1 MAQDPDEKR
10 LEALKDQF
18 KELKRC
24 ESASGSS
31 LEEIFDA
38 EIRRRFGEMIY
49 RATIG
54 TPKDLKD

>member
-18 KELKRC
+18 EELKRC
-24 ESASGSS
+24 ESASGSR
-31 LEEIFDA
+31 LEEIFDD
-38 EIRRRFGEMIY
+38 EIRRRFGETIY

-54 TPKDLKD
+54 TPKDLKY